1 MTTTTM
7 ATATEEFTV
16 THDYLR
22 EPAAIY
28 RRSREIA
35 LAETDLTVVDRDL
48 REIALRLVHAC
59 GEPAI
64 VTALC
69 ASPGAGVAGR
79 AALAAGAA
87 VLCDTEMVAHGII
100 RAALPKGNRV
110 ECTLNQAGVAEAAE
124 RFGATRSAAAVD
136 LWDGYLDGA
145 VVAIGNAP
153 TALYRL
159 LERLEDGAPRP
170 ALIVAMPVGFVG
182 AAESKKA
189 LIKGNFG
196 IPYMALTGSRG
207 GSALAAAA
215 VNALA
220 APLAPPLDG
229 DDTP

>member
-1 MTTTTM
+1 MTITTMDTTTM

-35 LAETDLTVVDRDL
+35 LAATDLTVVDRDL
-48 REIALRLVHAC
+48 RDIALRLVHAC

-69 ASPGAGVAGR
+69 ASPGAAAAGR
-79 AALAAGAA
+79 DALSAGAA

-110 ECTLNQAGVAEAAE
+110 ECTLNQAVVAEAAE
-124 RFGATRSAAAVD
+124 RFGTTRSAAAVD
-136 LWDGYLDGA
+136 LWDGHLDGA

-170 ALIVAMPVGFVG
+170 AII
-182 AAESKKA
+182 AETEKMNT
-189 LIKGNFG
+189 L
-196 IPYMALTGSRG
+196 
-207 GSALAAAA
+207 
-215 VNALA
+215 
-220 APLAPPLDG
+220 
-229 DDTP
+229 